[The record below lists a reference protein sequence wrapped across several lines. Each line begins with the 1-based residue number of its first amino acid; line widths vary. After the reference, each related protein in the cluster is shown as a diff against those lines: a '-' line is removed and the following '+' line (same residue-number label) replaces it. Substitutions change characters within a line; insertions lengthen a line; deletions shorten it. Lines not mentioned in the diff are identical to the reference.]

1 MQFFAPQCFICN
13 RTDQNPQDLIR
24 TMCRNAIDLG
34 FARETFTQ
42 EVLRRERMSNT
53 AFHEVA
59 VPHAMS
65 QHVNRSFISVS
76 VNRPPVRWSENAPA
90 VKLVLMIGIHEDDR
104 RIFSRIFDFLVEI
117 LSAAG
122 NVALLEKA
130 ASFEEF
136 TSLIG
141 EMAGNVSWD

>member
-1 MQFFAPQCFICN
+1 M
-13 RTDQNPQDLIR
+13 
-24 TMCRNAIDLG
+24 
-34 FARETFTQ
+34 
-42 EVLRRERMSNT
+42 
-53 AFHEVA
+53 
-59 VPHAMS
+59 
-65 QHVNRSFISVS
+65 S
-76 VNRPPVRWSENAPA
+76 VNRPPVRWSESAPA
-90 VKLVLMIGIHEDDR
+90 VKLVLMIGVHQDDR

-136 TSLIG
+136 TGLIG

>member
-1 MQFFAPQCFICN
+1 
-13 RTDQNPQDLIR
+13 
-24 TMCRNAIDLG
+24 
-34 FARETFTQ
+34 
-42 EVLRRERMSNT
+42 
-53 AFHEVA
+53 
-59 VPHAMS
+59 
-65 QHVNRSFISVS
+65 
-76 VNRPPVRWSENAPA
+76 
-90 VKLVLMIGIHEDDR
+90 MIGIHEDDR

-130 ASFEEF
+130 ARFEEF